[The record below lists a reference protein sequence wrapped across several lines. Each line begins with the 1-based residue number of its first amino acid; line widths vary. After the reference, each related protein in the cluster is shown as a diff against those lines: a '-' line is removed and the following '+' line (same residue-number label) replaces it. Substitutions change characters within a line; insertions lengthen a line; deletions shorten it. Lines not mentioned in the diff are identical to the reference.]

1 MRWVGLSPCPSNST
15 SSREPGRRHGR
26 SHATDVISSDTPK
39 SVRRDLES
47 RSVTPSNPWG
57 DERRQ
62 LLHQVQ
68 MRYQTLGRRR
78 ARRLCHR
85 FERVGVHTA
94 PERLRAMLAGVPV
107 ADAEVTD
114 VNFALIAMQ
123 LNREA
128 RCAKLK
134 RLKRQGTRSLLFA
147 GLVLVVLNF
156 LFCVAY
162 VLLNLTQ
169 QATPY

>member
-1 MRWVGLSPCPSNST
+1 
-15 SSREPGRRHGR
+15 
-26 SHATDVISSDTPK
+26 
-39 SVRRDLES
+39 
-47 RSVTPSNPWG
+47 
-57 DERRQ
+57 
-62 LLHQVQ
+62 
-68 MRYQTLGRRR
+68 
-78 ARRLCHR
+78 
-85 FERVGVHTA
+85 
-94 PERLRAMLAGVPV
+94 MLAGVPV

-114 VNFALIAMQ
+114 VNFALIAMR

-128 RCAKLK
+128 RAAKFK

>member
-1 MRWVGLSPCPSNST
+1 
-15 SSREPGRRHGR
+15 
-26 SHATDVISSDTPK
+26 
-39 SVRRDLES
+39 
-47 RSVTPSNPWG
+47 
-57 DERRQ
+57 
-62 LLHQVQ
+62 
-68 MRYQTLGRRR
+68 
-78 ARRLCHR
+78 
-85 FERVGVHTA
+85 
-94 PERLRAMLAGVPV
+94 MLAGVPV

-128 RCAKLK
+128 RGAKFK
-134 RLKRQGTRSLLFA
+134 RLKRQGTRSLLSA

-162 VLLNLTQ
+162 LLLNLTQ